1 MSMKL
6 TSLILLTAGIPM
18 ALSASDCS
26 SGTTLTPEDQL
37 ACDTVWTGDALKL
50 GVNTSEATS
59 ALLITGIDQAY
70 LLTVPSSGV
79 GYATFEVPDWH
90 IELALYHAPDVK
102 VTVTGGEAVET
113 LSTVSGCAEEPNLL
127 KEVTLFH
134 EWGAYPVTVSGP
146 AGSQVWFMAF
156 DPTQVAP

>member
-1 MSMKL
+1 MSTKL
-6 TSLILLTAGIPM
+6 ATLTLLTVGIPL

-26 SGTTLTPEDQL
+26 STPALEADDQL

-50 GVNTSEATS
+50 GVNSSEATA
-59 ALLITGIDQAY
+59 ALMVTGIEQAY

-90 IELALYHAPDVK
+90 IELALYHAPDVQ

-113 LSTVSGCAEEPNLL
+113 LSTVSGCTHEPNLL

-146 AGSQVWFMAF
+146 AGSEVWFMAF